1 MCFSSLVPSEK
12 IINKNI
18 FDAKWH
24 SVILQRNHEE
34 ILVQIDDS
42 FSDNFTVVEN
52 TRMLDN
58 LADGKED
65 SIYFGGVKTPQFT
78 FGVTS
83 KRNYVGCLQQ
93 IEYNKVGF
101 LRRN

>member
-1 MCFSSLVPSEK
+1 
-12 IINKNI
+12 
-18 FDAKWH
+18 
-24 SVILQRNHEE
+24 
-34 ILVQIDDS
+34 
-42 FSDNFTVVEN
+42 
-52 TRMLDN
+52 MLDS
-58 LADGKED
+58 LADGNED

-101 LRRN
+101 LREI